1 MPSRSEANQP
11 IGHTGKHANPKSI
24 AAADAIIDLCKKLD
38 PALRITYNKY
48 HIALGTHRQNF
59 CWLHPR
65 KKQIHC
71 HGDVDVGENTEKGK
85 AILEQAGLAFTVR
98 EQGDLA
104 FTLST
109 KDIEDKQ
116 EALKQVFRLAID
128 ENS

>member
-1 MPSRSEANQP
+1 M
-11 IGHTGKHANPKSI
+11 
-24 AAADAIIDLCKKLD
+24 
-38 PALRITYNKY
+38 
-48 HIALGTHRQNF
+48 
-59 CWLHPR
+59 
-65 KKQIHC
+65 
-71 HGDVDVGENTEKGK
+71 DVGENTEKGK